1 MKKLILLVI
10 CLGILGSVAFAGEQ
24 QNKGSQN
31 REMDIMPQQELSKDT
46 DTEKNKW
53 SFILE
58 NELGSYAYD
67 NTSVSFLE
75 DKKGKKDS
83 NIVKADIKTIVVN
96 KELLKRIDGKYANQ
110 LKNGDTT
117 DYCVMHMIFNR
128 AEETYKVTSLQ
139 VFSMKRKTLEDKV
152 VNNGFS
158 PIPKKSFVKATLKV
172 LNQYIEVNIGDMLFT
187 KRYLVI

>member
-1 MKKLILLVI
+1 MKKLILLFI
-10 CLGILGSVAFAGEQ
+10 CLSMIGSVAFASEQ

-31 REMDIMPQQELSKDT
+31 RETDMMPQQELSKDT
-46 DTEKNKW
+46 EKNKW
-53 SFILE
+53 SFIVE

-96 KELLKRIDGKYANQ
+96 KELLKRIDAKYANQ

-117 DYCVMHMIFNR
+117 SYCVMHMIFNR

-158 PIPKKSFVKATLKV
+158 PIPEKSFVKATLKV